1 MKTANIES
9 FSVLGTKGCKCII
22 ISALSWAT
30 PSYAYYPFPRF
41 TGEETEATGRLCKL
55 LRIVVLMD

>member
-41 TGEETEATGRLCKL
+41 TGEETGNRK
-55 LRIVVLMD
+55 VM